1 MTLDTF
7 CVCTHTHTHTHT
19 HTYTYTHTCVG
30 GVDRPVRG
38 LNGLSVGREV
48 AASQRY
54 GEQSQEVSG
63 GRTEISAL
71 IGLLCLGSDM

>member
-1 MTLDTF
+1 MYA
-7 CVCTHTHTHTHT
+7 HTHKY
-19 HTYTYTHTCVG
+19 TYTYTHTRVG

-63 GRTEISAL
+63 GRTEIRAL
-71 IGLLCLGSDM
+71 IGRLCLGSDM